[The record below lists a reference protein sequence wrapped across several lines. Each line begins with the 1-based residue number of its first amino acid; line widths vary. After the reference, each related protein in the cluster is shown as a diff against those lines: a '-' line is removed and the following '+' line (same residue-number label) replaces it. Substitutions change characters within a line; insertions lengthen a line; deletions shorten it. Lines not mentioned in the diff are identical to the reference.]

1 MKKIIK
7 LFNRHSVSVF
17 GAKGTGKDILFA
29 NVIARRKHKK
39 YISNTDYKLK
49 RKELIPLD
57 LPRFM
62 IGNTYK
68 NFIENKI
75 NPYFYPYEDNIDIYI
90 ADCGVYF
97 PSQYCGE
104 LNKEYKEFPSF
115 MALSRHLGCAYVHT
129 NAQNFNRVWD
139 KIREQSDR
147 YINTRSC
154 VVLFGKIVIQQ
165 VRIYERYQSA
175 LDEIPPFRFIGSS
188 LFKNK
193 IERETELKAKQ
204 DHINRYGKIKKR
216 LLIYINKSKYNT
228 RLFKEILENGE
239 KKE

>member
-1 MKKIIK
+1 MRKIVR
-7 LFNRHSVSVF
+7 LFNKHSVAVF
-17 GAKGTGKDILFA
+17 GPKGTGKDMLTA
-29 NVIARRKHKK
+29 NVIARRKSQY

-49 RKELIPLD
+49 KKVYIPLD
-57 LPRFM
+57 LPSFM

-68 NFIENKI
+68 NFISNKI
-75 NPYFYPYEDNIDIYI
+75 NKYVYPYADNIDIYI

-115 MALSRHLGCAYVHT
+115 MALSRHLGEAYVHT

-147 YINTRSC
+147 YINTRHC
-154 VVLFGKIVIQQ
+154 VCLFGKIVIQQ

-204 DHINRYGKIKKR
+204 DHLNRYGKIKSR
-216 LLIYINKSKYNT
+216 WLIYINKSKYNT

-239 KKE
+239 EKE